1 MEYWAMK
8 MIRIFFSILYLFI
21 AWLEASFQEELDSGN
36 PQHEEHARNLIIAM
50 IQQLETKAAESTDFL
65 TKTKLEEII
74 SSIKVGA
81 MF

>member
-1 MEYWAMK
+1 MK
-8 MIRIFFSILYLFI
+8 MIRNFFSMLYLFI